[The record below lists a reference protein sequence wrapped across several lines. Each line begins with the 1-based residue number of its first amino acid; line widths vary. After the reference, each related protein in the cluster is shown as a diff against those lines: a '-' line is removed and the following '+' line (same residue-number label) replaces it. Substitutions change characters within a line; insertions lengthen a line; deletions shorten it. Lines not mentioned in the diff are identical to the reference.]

1 MMPLTK
7 TLLSGCNMH
16 DPPGYF
22 YRIQMK
28 RNLKNPLAVQYLTY
42 YWNYIWQLDIL
53 VTDLIVLF
61 ATIPSNNNN
70 NIYLHRWYFIK
81 EKKT

>member
-1 MMPLTK
+1 MTPLATF
-7 TLLSGCNMH
+7 ME
-16 DPPGYF
+16 Y
-22 YRIQMK
+22 K
-28 RNLKNPLAVQYLTY
+28 RKWNVKNPLAVQFLTY

-61 ATIPSNNNN
+61 ATIPSKNNN

-81 EKKT
+81 EKKHKG

>member
-1 MMPLTK
+1 MTPLATF
-7 TLLSGCNMH
+7 ME
-16 DPPGYF
+16 Y
-22 YRIQMK
+22 K
-28 RNLKNPLAVQYLTY
+28 RKWNVKNPLAVQFLTY

-61 ATIPSNNNN
+61 ATIRSNKNN